1 MFVTGRPRRYLQ
13 IDGLVLFIAM
23 IVLFAATHQ
32 HWWIFAVL
40 LFVPDAFILGYLKN
54 PRLGALLYNVGHSYL
69 APTVTIFVGWRASSL
84 LTMAIGI
91 IWLGHVGL
99 DRFLGYGLK
108 YDDNFKTTHLGSLS
122 KAKAPPEAL

>member
-1 MFVTGRPRRYLQ
+1 MLVTGKPRRYLQ

-23 IVLFAATHQ
+23 IVLFAPTHQ
-32 HWWIFAVL
+32 RWWVFPAL
-40 LFVPDAFILGYLKN
+40 LFVPDIFMLGYLMN
-54 PRLGALLYNVGHSYL
+54 ARLGALLYNVGHSYL
-69 APTVTIFVGWRASSL
+69 APTVTVLAGWRASSL

-108 YDDNFKTTHLGSLS
+108 YDNNFKTTHLGSLS
-122 KAKAPPEAL
+122 KE